1 VIVCSSI
8 YLPFR
13 WSRIRYQEK
22 EPDGRELEELYVFFK
37 FSGKKI
43 RRTKGSKSHTDN
55 ITGTGNTTAM
65 YPNLRTP

>member
-13 WSRIRYQEK
+13 WPGIRYQEK

-55 ITGTGNTTAM
+55 ITGTGNTTAI
-65 YPNLRTP
+65 YLNI